1 MENILLPWVVLG
13 MSILIKSISCG
24 VMTLVYH
31 VPAQIVGIPPMPA
44 TAQDPVPA
52 PRYISSCLRDY
63 TAGQF
68 PVALSPT
75 LPGPDLVQALS
86 CPHPQ
91 EGT

>member
-1 MENILLPWVVLG
+1 
-13 MSILIKSISCG
+13 
-24 VMTLVYH
+24 MTLVYH
-31 VPAQIVGIPPMPA
+31 VPAQIVGIPAMLA

-52 PRYISSCLRDY
+52 PRSISSSL